1 MNKRVIFILA
11 IIFLSLFSFVSCSK
25 NTKLY
30 EGIFIKGNGC
40 QNIVDITKSI
50 HDGLPVNTSFY
61 VTFVDD
67 STRVKQLEDR
77 EKIAFKIIKYNRD
90 TVGHF
95 ANCLWANYD
104 ATIELEN

>member
-1 MNKRVIFILA
+1 MKKVIFIIT
-11 IIFLSLFSFVSCSK
+11 IISIVLFSFLSCSK
-25 NTKLY
+25 NAKLY

-40 QNIVDITKSI
+40 QNIVNITKSI
-50 HDGLPVNTSFY
+50 HDGLPVNASFY

-67 STRVKQLEDR
+67 STRMKQLKDR

-95 ANCLWANYD
+95 ANCLWADYD